1 MSSVLRPE
9 SGAEVA
15 ELVAWAAAE
24 QAPLEVV
31 GRGSKQ
37 GLGRPVQAAHDLDLS
52 ALTAITL
59 YESDELVLAARA
71 GTPLIEI
78 EETLAEQ
85 NQHLA
90 FEPPDLGPLLGND
103 ADNGSIGGMLAC
115 NLSGPRRLK
124 SGAARDHFLGVEA
137 VSGRG
142 EVFKSGGRVVKNVTG
157 YDLCKLLA
165 GSYGTLAVMTDV
177 TLKVLPRPEK
187 TRTVMIFGQ
196 DESQALTVMTQ
207 ALNSPHEVSGAA
219 YLPAVLAAGSTVS
232 YVADAGASG
241 HSVTALRLEGPGPS
255 VTFRC
260 DALRRSMTEFGAH
273 EELHGRNSAL
283 LWREIRDVDPF
294 VRHPDRP
301 VWRLSVPPQSAP
313 EVVARIAA
321 RIAGGESGLYY
332 FDWGGGLIWLA
343 QPHWAEQADT
353 AVRSALVECGG
364 HATLVRASDEVQLA
378 VPVFQP
384 PDTATA
390 MITERVKDSFD
401 PQRVLNPG
409 RMYANI

>member
-9 SGAEVA
+9 SAGQVA
-15 ELVAWAAAE
+15 ELVAWAVAE
-24 QAPLEVV
+24 EAPLEVI
-31 GRGSKQ
+31 GRGSKR
-37 GLGRPVQAAHDLDLS
+37 GLGRPVQAAHDLELS
-52 ALTAITL
+52 ALTGITL
-59 YESDELVLAARA
+59 YEPDELVLAARA

-78 EETLAEQ
+78 EETLAE
-85 NQHLA
+85 NDQHLA

-103 ADNGSIGGMLAC
+103 ADDGSIAGILAC

-142 EVFKSGGRVVKNVTG
+142 EAFKSGGRVVKNVTG

-165 GSYGTLAVMTDV
+165 GSHGTLAVMTDV

-196 DESQALTVMTQ
+196 DDSQALGVMTQ

-219 YLPAVLAAGSTVS
+219 YLPAGLAAGSAVS

-241 HSVTALRLEGPGPS
+241 QSVTALRLEGPGPS

-260 DALRRSMTEFGAH
+260 EALRQNMTASGAH

-283 LWREIRDVDPF
+283 FWREVRDVDPF
-294 VRHPDRP
+294 LRLPECP
-301 VWRLSVPPQSAP
+301 VWRLSVPPRSAP
-313 EVVARIAA
+313 EVLARLTQDQAPP
-321 RIAGGESGLYY
+321 YY

-343 QPHWAEQADT
+343 QPHWQDQADT
-353 AVRSALVECGG
+353 AIRAALTDCGG
-364 HATLVRASDEVQLA
+364 HATLVRAPDELQA
-378 VPVFQP
+378 ATPVFQP
-384 PDTATA
+384 LDPAKA
-390 MITERVKDSFD
+390 ALTERVKDGFD

-409 RMYANI
+409 RMYGGL